1 MKIKTTFIAF
11 LLSIP
16 ILIGMLE
23 VSLAA
28 GVSEKD
34 LKAVEKK
41 AQAQSIEHKKLQ
53 AQAMQIN
60 MELNE
65 VSQEM
70 IKTARL
76 IQSNED
82 NISRMEKTLE
92 ELKVDLETAEK
103 NFLKE
108 DDYLIKTLAALQNLA
123 LKPTEA
129 LFVQPLTPVDIIRS
143 AILLRETVPY
153 LEENAERIRKELMSI
168 ENKKIKVENQYKKI
182 SRQKDL
188 LIKEHEKMKVLVQKK
203 SKMRN
208 AVEIKS
214 VQAKQKVEK
223 LASQAQDLRDLLN
236 KIEKQQQEKKRK
248 EEERK
253 RLAEQ
258 KAAEENKKLAEAKK
272 DSETQTADLIK
283 SSQQFINEN
292 TIRFSQAKGKLSMP
306 ARGSIITSFGEQKV
320 KGVSSKGI
328 IIRTR
333 NLAQV
338 ISPYDG
344 TVVFSGPF
352 RGYGNMIIIEHGEG
366 YLSLLAGLDNLD
378 VEPGQLLLA
387 GEPVGIMSK
396 TGEAKL
402 YVELRKDNKP
412 IDPLPWMAN

>member
-1 MKIKTTFIAF
+1 MKLKTAFIIF

-16 ILIGMLE
+16 IFFGMLR
-23 VSLAA
+23 VVFAA
-28 GVSEKD
+28 NISEKD
-34 LKAVEKK
+34 VKAVEEK
-41 AQAQSIEHKKLQ
+41 AHAQTIEHKKLQ

-60 MELNE
+60 LELNE

-70 IKTARL
+70 IKTAKQ

-82 NISRMEKTLE
+82 EISRMEKTLE
-92 ELKVDLETAEK
+92 ELKTDLEKTEK
-103 NFLKE
+103 EFLKE
-108 DDYLIKTLAALQNLA
+108 DDSLIKTLAALQNLA

-129 LFVQPLTPVDIIRS
+129 LFVQPLTPVEIIRS

-153 LEENAERIRKELMSI
+153 LEENAEQIRKELIAI
-168 ENKKIKVENQYKKI
+168 ENKKIKIENQYKKI
-182 SRQKDL
+182 SARKNT
-188 LIKEHEKMKVLVQKK
+188 LIKEHEKMKTLVQKK

-208 AVEIKS
+208 AVEIES
-214 VQAKQKVEK
+214 VKAKQKVDK

-236 KIEKQQQEKKRK
+236 RIEKQQQEQRRKAEEKR
-248 EEERK
+248 

-258 KAAEENKKLAEAKK
+258 KAAEEKRKLAELKK
-272 DSETQTADLIK
+272 ESETQTADLIK
-283 SSQQFINEN
+283 SSQQFINDSGM
-292 TIRFSQAKGKLSMP
+292 RFSKAKGKLSMP
-306 ARGSIITSFGEQKV
+306 ARGSIITAFGEQKV

-352 RGYGNMIIIEHGEG
+352 RGYGNMIIVEHGEG
-366 YLSLLAGLDNLD
+366 YLSLLAGLETLD

-387 GEPVGIMSK
+387 GEPIGVMSER
-396 TGEAKL
+396 GEPKL
-402 YVELRKDNKP
+402 YVELRKDNHP
-412 IDPLPWMAN
+412 IDPLPWMMN